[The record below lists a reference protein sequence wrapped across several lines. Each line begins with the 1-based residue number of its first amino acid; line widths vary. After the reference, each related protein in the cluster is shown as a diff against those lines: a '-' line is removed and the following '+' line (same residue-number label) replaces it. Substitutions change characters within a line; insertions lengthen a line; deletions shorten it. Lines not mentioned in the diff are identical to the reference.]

1 MLALGSC
8 KVDKDSGLCPQCQ
21 AGIRQNRRKRNEPF
35 YWSTV
40 SGSLFDVGIL
50 DPAVA
55 SVLRLFL
62 FPRGLYRLLRV
73 GVEHVQPSTY
83 ALCLVFKQFKSF
95 GKLGQAVKIKI
106 G

>member
-8 KVDKDSGLCPQCQ
+8 QVDKDSGLCPQCQ
-21 AGIRQNRRKRNEPF
+21 AGTRQNRRQRNEPF
-35 YWSTV
+35 YRGTV
-40 SGSLFDVGIL
+40 GGIL

-62 FPRGLYRLLRV
+62 FPRSPYRLPRV
-73 GVEHVQPSTY
+73 GGEHVQPPTY
-83 ALCLVFKQFKSF
+83 ALCLVLKQFKSF
-95 GKLGQAVKIKI
+95 EKLGQAVKIKI